1 MVQWFKQPIFDS
13 RDYDSSRFRAGQ
25 SSDSQVSRPSQ
36 EDYGILSWRWDSWI
50 CWWIVI
56 FPVVNPVNPREMRY
70 RYLSVSGKILKIF
83 AAPFYRN
90 PKDYGA
96 PEVRDPKGCSSGG
109 SAPSFRFGHLR
120 EGQIQPHQRRSWH
133 GGEAWCFAPIFCG
146 SRVIRIPHP
155 SHETW
160 PTPPALDDCPIG
172 DFGGS
177 YVCRRVY
184 I

>member
-120 EGQIQPHQRRSWH
+120 GEQIQPHQRRSWH
-133 GGEAWCFAPIFCG
+133 GGEAWCE
-146 SRVIRIPHP
+146 SHLSLRIQGD
-155 SHETW
+155 TMW
-160 PTPPALDDCPIG
+160 YGYPTLVMKHGQPPQRSMI
-172 DFGGS
+172 
-177 YVCRRVY
+177 VQ
-184 I
+184 